1 MTIDHDSEAFAL
13 LAEQERTAKERRI
26 RDAIPH
32 GGTLQ
37 ILTSDGLI
45 MRLPNQESIQIRQ
58 AIASLLYESFYSFKD
73 EPTDTQFLETFCW
86 TVFGCSSREVIQAW
100 DKELG

>member
-1 MTIDHDSEAFAL
+1 MTDHDSEAFTL

-32 GGTLQ
+32 GGSFEIVTTAGEH
-37 ILTSDGLI
+37 IV
-45 MRLPNQESIQIRQ
+45 LPNQIGLQTRQI
-58 AIASLLYESFYSFKD
+58 IASLLYESFYSFKD

>member
-1 MTIDHDSEAFAL
+1 MTDHDSEAFTL

-26 RDAIPH
+26 RDAISH
-32 GGTLQ
+32 GGTLE
-37 ILTSDGLI
+37 IVTTAGEHI
-45 MRLPNQESIQIRQ
+45 VLPNQIGLQIRQ
-58 AIASLLYESFYSFKD
+58 HIASLLYEAFYSFQSD
-73 EPTDTQFLETFCW
+73 PTDTQFLETFCW